1 MKHTGAI
8 RQCIGCGQ
16 RDEQRH
22 LIRFTLNTEGI
33 LQLGAGN
40 GRGAYLHRQL
50 ACVRTFATSRSGPV
64 RSLRVI
70 VSRDMRAHY
79 AKLIEQNLAQ

>member
-1 MKHTGAI
+1 MKQTVAI

-16 RDEQRH
+16 RDEQCH
-22 LIRFTLNTEGI
+22 LIRFRLSADGA

-40 GRGAYLHRQL
+40 GRGAYFHRQQ
-50 ACVRTFATSRSGPV
+50 ACVRVFATSRSGPV
-64 RSLRVI
+64 RSLRVV